1 MRLYSVSVNSTVKRG
16 WLVGALAAAML
27 VSSAAYAETSGAD
40 ANPYAIISD
49 RNVFHL
55 NPEPIHDDAPP
66 PKPPDLPK
74 VLLSGFQ
81 KVGERLKVYLAI
93 PSKDP
98 KETTAYLALQVGEK
112 ENDVEIVKVREEK
125 GEVDILNTGTPMTL
139 TLASNGVASA
149 SSGAGGGGPSRGG
162 PATGGP
168 PGIGHRMMPGMSRP
182 NMPAAASSAPA
193 QAYTGGSAIVIGGS
207 DNGGSSGSFGGG
219 SSAYGNSGGVSVSGG
234 GSYGG
239 AVATTGGSN
248 PSAQIANALF
258 NNTGQPYHIPTQDN
272 IVPAPPEVQA
282 AGLLLNEKAGGPPSP
297 YQEEGGGPP
306 SPGQH

>member
-1 MRLYSVSVNSTVKRG
+1 MRLYSVSVNSTAKWG
-16 WLVGALAAAML
+16 WLVGALAVSVL
-27 VSSAAYAETSGAD
+27 VSGTACAEASAPD
-40 ANPYAIISD
+40 ANPYAVISD

-55 NPEPIHDDAPP
+55 NPEPVHDDAPP

-81 KVGERLKVYLAI
+81 KVGDRLKVYLAI
-93 PSKDP
+93 PAKDP

-139 TLASNGVASA
+139 TLASNGVAST
-149 SSGAGGGGPSRGG
+149 SGSAGGGGPSR
-162 PATGGP
+162 GGP

-182 NMPAAASSAPA
+182 NMPAASSASA
-193 QAYTGGSAIVIGGS
+193 QPYTGGSAIVIGGS
-207 DNGGSSGSFGGG
+207 DNGGSSSSFGGG

-234 GSYGG
+234 ASYGG
-239 AVATTGGSN
+239 GVATTGGNN

-258 NNTGQPYHIPTQDN
+258 NNTGQPYHIPTPDN
-272 IVPAPPEVQA
+272 IVPAPVAVQA

-297 YQEEGGGPP
+297 YQPQEQGGGPP
-306 SPGQH
+306 APP